1 VLLSLRAASGSLT
14 VRAITPP
21 LMAAAITA
29 RAHDK
34 LARSL
39 LLLGASTWSV
49 RVPRTMLGNMRVLG
63 LGLVLVLCAAGDAF
77 AQAKL
82 AQLTPAPSSAAGS
95 SGLQASPPQPN
106 PPPAV
111 PPSVNDSAYKKPTVV
126 VVMESSGGLRA
137 ATALRK
143 ALNQA
148 GCSVV
153 SLIEAQ
159 RKAMTPD
166 VLLTIGADNSR
177 IQVVY
182 WDSDGRPDLLSA
194 IGPSTQDQVDAVV
207 LALSSALIERHR
219 TIATIPREVMARAR
233 MFDDQ
238 RATRAIYAMLGRGT
252 LAPRT
257 NVYLRFEDF

>member
-1 VLLSLRAASGSLT
+1 MRVKLIGLGLMIAASGT
-14 VRAITPP
+14 
-21 LMAAAITA
+21 
-29 RAHDK
+29 
-34 LARSL
+34 
-39 LLLGASTWSV
+39 
-49 RVPRTMLGNMRVLG
+49 
-63 LGLVLVLCAAGDAF
+63 AF
-77 AQAKL
+77 AQA
-82 AQLTPAPSSAAGS
+82 QPPEGAPNPT
-95 SGLQASPPQPN
+95 GLQA
-106 PPPAV
+106 PASAKAPV
-111 PPSVNDSAYKKPTVV
+111 SDSSYKKPTVV

-143 ALNQA
+143 ALNDA

-153 SLIEAQ
+153 SLVEAH
-159 RKAMTPD
+159 RKSLAPD

-182 WDSDGRPDLLSA
+182 WDNDGHPDVLSA
-194 IGPSTQDQVDAVV
+194 VGPATQDQVDAVV
-207 LALSSALIERHR
+207 LALSSALIDRHKASAAV
-219 TIATIPREVMARAR
+219 TREVMARAR